1 MGREGPTTASFLICR
16 DDRRLCAF
24 ALADV
29 VETMRPL
36 PLETLPGM
44 PPFLLGVSLIRGSML
59 PVIQLASLFGDGEA
73 GAGLTHSRTY
83 SRTYSRYVTLRLG
96 RRCIAVAVQEVL
108 GVRLL
113 ENHDLAGMPELLR
126 EVGADTIS
134 AIGVLDSELLL
145 VLKAAHLIPESVWPM
160 LEKEVVPA

>member
-59 PVIQLASLFGDGEA
+59 PVIQLASLFGGGEA

-83 SRTYSRYVTLRLG
+83 SRYITLRLG
-96 RRCIAVAVQEVL
+96 RRCVAVAVQEVL

-113 ENHDLAGMPELLR
+113 DNHALAGMPELLR

-134 AIGVLDSELLL
+134 AIGVLDTELLL